1 MSKAEKLDLLKEIFG
16 NYYKTGN
23 EYLFKC
29 QNPDCE
35 SRKKGKQKLSVNV
48 DKNVFKCWICD
59 LKGNNIK
66 RLVRRYGSFLQRQ
79 EWNRISGEVDLSIS
93 LDSFFVQEN
102 EIEKETVLELP
113 KEFVSLA
120 NKDLPL
126 SSLEARRYLSKRGI
140 TKEDIFKWKIGYC
153 SNGELAK
160 RIVIPSFNK
169 DGDVNYYVARTY
181 VDAWD
186 TYNNPNVSK
195 NLIFNELYV
204 DWKNDLTLVEGV
216 FDAIKVGNAIP
227 LLGSSLR
234 EDSKLFQEILRH
246 DTPIY
251 IALDPDAEKKA
262 FELIKSFLMYDIELY
277 KIDVSGYKDVGEM
290 SKEEFQNRK
299 KKALLVTSETYVERM
314 FQWRI

>member
-1 MSKAEKLDLLKEIFG
+1 MSKEQKLDLLKEIFG
-16 NYYKTGN
+16 SYYKTGN
-23 EYLFKC
+23 EYLFRC
-29 QNPDCE
+29 PTPDC
-35 SRKKGKQKLSVNV
+35 KQNKQKLSINI

-79 EWNRISGEVDLSIS
+79 MWNQISGEVDLSVS
-93 LDSFFVQEN
+93 LDSFFTT
-102 EIEKETVLELP
+102 EKEIKEEPVIQLP
-113 KEFVSLA
+113 KEFISLA
-120 NKDLPL
+120 NKNLPL
-126 SSLEARRYLSKRGI
+126 SSLEARRYLSERGI
-140 TKEDIFKWKIGYC
+140 SKQDILKWKIGYC
-153 SNGELAK
+153 KSGDYAN
-160 RIVIPSFNK
+160 RIIIPSFNK
-169 DGDVNYYVARTY
+169 DGNVNYFVARTY

-204 DWKNDLTLVEGV
+204 DWKNDLVLVEGV
-216 FDAIKVGNAIP
+216 FDAIKAGNAIP

-234 EDSKLFQEILRH
+234 EDSKLFQEILKH

-277 KIDVSGYKDVGEM
+277 KIDISGYKDVGEM
-290 SKEEFQNRK
+290 SKDEFQRRK
-299 KKALLVTSETYVERM
+299 NKALLVTSETYIERL